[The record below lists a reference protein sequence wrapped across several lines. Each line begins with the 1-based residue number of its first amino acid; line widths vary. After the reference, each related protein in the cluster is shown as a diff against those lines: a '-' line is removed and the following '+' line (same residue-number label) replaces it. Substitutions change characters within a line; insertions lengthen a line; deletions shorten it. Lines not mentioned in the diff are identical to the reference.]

1 MNMSIVSISD
11 AARLTGKNRR
21 TLQRHI
27 KSGQLSAT
35 QQSDGQPGIQIV
47 ELIRVY
53 GEIRQDS
60 LTPEPEKSTT
70 PPPPVIDERDIE
82 IAKLRAELAGKNEL
96 LIAKEELIESQ
107 KETISQQKVA
117 LLTFN
122 KLAEPEKPAPKK
134 SFFKR
139 IFSSSDNP

>member
-1 MNMSIVSISD
+1 MSIVSISD

-96 LIAKEELIESQ
+96 LIGVDRENGK
-107 KETISQQKVA
+107 
-117 LLTFN
+117 
-122 KLAEPEKPAPKK
+122 
-134 SFFKR
+134 
-139 IFSSSDNP
+139 

>member
-1 MNMSIVSISD
+1 MSIVSISE

-27 KSGQLSAT
+27 KSGLLSAT
-35 QQSDGQPGIQIV
+35 QQSDGQPGVQIV

-53 GEIRQDS
+53 GEIRQEI
-60 LTPEPEKSTT
+60 LTQETVEQSQKAS
-70 PPPPVIDERDIE
+70 PVIDERDIE

-96 LIAKEELIESQ
+96 LIAKDQLIESQ
-107 KETISQQKVA
+107 KETISQQKFA
-117 LLTFN
+117 LLTFD